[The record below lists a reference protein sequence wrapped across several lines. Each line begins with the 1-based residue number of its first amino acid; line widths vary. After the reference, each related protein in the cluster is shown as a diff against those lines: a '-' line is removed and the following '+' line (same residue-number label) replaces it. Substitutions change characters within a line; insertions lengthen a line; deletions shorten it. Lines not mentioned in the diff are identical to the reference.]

1 MNTKQFLKEW
11 RIWLLILV
19 VLYSVFT
26 ILAPTES
33 GITITSIS
41 QNSPLRGDL
50 SIGDKIDWINEKTI
64 STPSDL
70 DEFETFTG
78 VLRYNKNGKLT
89 LTNIETPGLGIGAS
103 ESEQETLNLGMDLIG
118 GTRVLLEPVENIS
131 SGEFEQTLATLESR
145 INFYGLKEMKF
156 QSVTDISGNNYIQI
170 EIAGGS
176 LQEIE
181 DLLSKQ
187 GMFEGKIAK
196 PVTLENG
203 KGTFWGKTIE
213 ECNTNS
219 EEAIENCI
227 TIDGT
232 KITNETF
239 TTINNIEFTLL
250 GIQNSSA
257 YLLGT
262 AFTSDDIESVC
273 MHDQQGVC
281 ASRLMPRSN
290 GYEFNFQVFIT
301 QEGANNFAELTKD
314 SKKIVDADGS
324 YLDSKLYLFLDG
336 EILDE
341 LTISSDLAGKAYREP
356 LITGFREDQEEA
368 NNEMKRMKSI
378 LQTKLPVELNVVKA
392 DQISASL
399 GKDFINSAI
408 LAGILAALAV
418 SVVVFIRYRKIKIAI
433 PVLITSLSEV
443 IIILGAAATIKYTI
457 DLAALAGI
465 IAAVGTG
472 VDSQIMIIDE
482 ILMRT
487 SEETK
492 TLKQR
497 IKQAFFIIM
506 GSATT
511 TIAAMVP
518 LMIIGI
524 GVMRGFAIVATIGVL
539 IGIFITRPA
548 FGRIAEI
555 LIGNEPINDKEHN

>member
-1 MNTKQFLKEW
+1 M
-11 RIWLLILV
+11 ILV
-19 VLYSVFT
+19 VLYSIFI

-41 QNSPLRGDL
+41 KNSPLKNDL
-50 SIGDKIDWINEKTI
+50 SVGDKIDWINEKTI

-70 DEFETFTG
+70 EQFETFTG

-89 LTNIETPGLGIGAS
+89 LTNIETPGLGIS
-103 ESEQETLNLGMDLIG
+103 TVESSQGTLNLGMDLVG
-118 GTRVLLEPVENIS
+118 GTRVLLEPVTNVSAE
-131 SGEFEQTLATLESR
+131 EFEQTLATLESR

-156 QSVTDISGNNYIQI
+156 QSVTDVSGNNYIQI

-196 PVTLENG
+196 PVELTNG
-203 KGTFWGKTIE
+203 KGIFWNTSIE
-213 ECNTNS
+213 ECG
-219 EEAIENCI
+219 ENCI
-227 TIDGT
+227 IVDGT
-232 KITNETF
+232 TITNETK
-239 TTINNIEFTLL
+239 TIINNIEFTVLTV
-250 GIQNSSA
+250 QNSTA

-301 QEGANNFAELTKD
+301 QGGANNFAQLTED
-314 SKKIVDADGS
+314 SKKIVDTDGS

-336 EILDE
+336 EVLDE

-378 LQTKLPVELNVVKA
+378 LQTKLPVELEVVKA

-418 SVVVFIRYRKIKIAI
+418 SVVIFIRYKKIKIAI

-492 TLKQR
+492 TLKQKM
-497 IKQAFFIIM
+497 KQAFFIIM